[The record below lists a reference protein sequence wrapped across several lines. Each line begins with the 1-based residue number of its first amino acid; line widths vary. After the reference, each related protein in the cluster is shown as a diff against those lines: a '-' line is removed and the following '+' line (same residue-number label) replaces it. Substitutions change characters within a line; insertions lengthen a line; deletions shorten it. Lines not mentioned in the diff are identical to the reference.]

1 MVCHGKPVIRGM
13 RWPVEVILDMLS
25 SGMNNESILED
36 HPELE
41 LEDIHACLQFARLSV
56 SGNALPKAS

>member
-1 MVCHGKPVIRGM
+1 M

-25 SGMNNESILED
+25 SGMSVQDIIAD

-41 LEDIHACLQFARLSV
+41 ADDISACLKYARLLV
-56 SGNALPKAS
+56 TGQTLRQAA